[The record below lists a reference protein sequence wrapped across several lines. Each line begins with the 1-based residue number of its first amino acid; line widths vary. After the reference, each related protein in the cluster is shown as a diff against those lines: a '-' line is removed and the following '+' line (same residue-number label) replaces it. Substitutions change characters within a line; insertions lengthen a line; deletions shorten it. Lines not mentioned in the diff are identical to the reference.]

1 MFALFLSHL
10 KIFVL
15 VIVAITVVFFT
26 TSQAFADMFGFL
38 KKHDFIL
45 SVPIN
50 GQLLENGKPLANTSV
65 FKSFTFD
72 EEYLEETKTDENGNF
87 SFSEKV
93 IKTSKPSNMF
103 DNGSLIQHIY
113 IKSDKAEDRVIWF
126 ARLGLHKQSTT
137 LNGYLNN
144 LVCDVAKEP
153 QTYDIP
159 IIEDKQHV
167 FTVYT
172 PCKI

>member
-1 MFALFLSHL
+1 MFLSRL

-15 VIVAITVVFFT
+15 VIVSITVVFFT
-26 TSQAFADMFGFL
+26 TSQACADMFGFF
-38 KKHDFIL
+38 KKHDFVL

-50 GQLLENGKPLANTSV
+50 GQLLEDGKPLANVTV
-65 FKSFTFD
+65 FKSFTFGD
-72 EEYLEETKTDENGNF
+72 EYLDETTSDENGYF

-113 IKSDKAEDRVIWF
+113 IKSDNAQDKVIWF
-126 ARLGLHKQSTT
+126 ARLGLHKQSAT

-144 LVCDVAKEP
+144 LMCDIAKEP

-172 PCKI
+172 TCKI